1 MRLFPAAASFD
12 TLSERHGGRYKWF
25 VLLVVAMGIVA
36 GVLSTSSFNVAVPAL
51 TRHFGLGHDSV
62 QWAVTGFMAAMT
74 VGMLPSPWL
83 LDRFGPCEQA
93 FTFKARFPAPGLGGM
108 PIDHQP
114 DPWCLGRA

>member
-51 TRHFGLGHDSV
+51 TRHFGLGHGSGAHAPNEYYV
-62 QWAVTGFMAAMT
+62 IESSNPAVKGMADATLSYVMH
-74 VGMLPSPWL
+74 LYAL
-83 LDRFGPCEQA
+83 AAL
-93 FTFKARFPAPGLGGM
+93 
-108 PIDHQP
+108 
-114 DPWCLGRA
+114 